1 MRLHIIID
9 FMHIYYKYFFQLKA
23 GKLTRLSTDI
33 YGIEK
38 DTTLMYYPLRDIEG
52 IRKQLENIGHDV
64 TMSICFDSKSKRND
78 ESAEYKAKRTSNL
91 IDDDYANVDNIRELL
106 TEAGYN
112 TYKVEGYEADD
123 LVNYLVKQY
132 KDNFDYTVIYTN
144 DKDILVNICDN
155 VGVMRFKTG
164 HGYQQVGRNNYEE
177 VLEKEFKVFIPYN
190 TLGLFLASAGDS
202 ADNIKGI
209 NKFGPKAFGKL
220 ITKVASTNDVDF
232 TACGDYSKLRKV
244 MEMCREF
251 LTEEQY
257 SELESCFE
265 LVANT
270 KFNESNALAEPKS
283 AGTPDEAYEKREKAY
298 SKYKMTSLV

>member
-1 MRLHIIID
+1 
-9 FMHIYYKYFFQLKA
+9 MHIYYKYFFQLKA
-23 GKLTRLSTDI
+23 GRLTRLSTDI
-33 YGIEK
+33 DGVEK

-78 ESAEYKAKRTSNL
+78 ESAEYKAKRASNL

-106 TEAGYN
+106 TEVGYN

-164 HGYQQVGRNNYEE
+164 HGYQQIGRNNYEE

-220 ITKVASTNDVDF
+220 ITKVASTHDVDF
-232 TACGDYSKLRKV
+232 TTCGDYSKLRRV

-251 LTEEQY
+251 LTGEQY
-257 SELESCFE
+257 LELESCFE

-270 KFNESNALAEPKS
+270 KFNENNALAEPKS
-283 AGTPDEAYEKREKAY
+283 AGTIDEAYKKREVAY